1 MAGHKVYNTPLFQ
14 KIGIKAGM
22 KCATIGAPSWISEE
36 LEKQHHL
43 PDIDKLSTTDY
54 NVIWIF
60 ENSINGMESKLK
72 NAKVRIVKNGM
83 IWVSWYKKASKK
95 QTELN
100 EDIIRDTAL
109 ALDLVDVKVASVDD
123 DWSALKIVI
132 PVTKR

>member
-1 MAGHKVYNTPLFQ
+1 
-14 KIGIKAGM
+14 M

-36 LEKQHHL
+36 LEKQLHL
-43 PDIDKLSTTDY
+43 PDIDILSTTDY

-60 ENSINGMESKLK
+60 ENSIKGMESKLK

-95 QTELN
+95 STELN